1 MSRAERILKAKNN
14 LNHWLAVRNGYE
26 PNELEVSNSSL
37 DAMIE
42 HLSERLDMLEEVEEL
57 INTTLN

>member
-1 MSRAERILKAKNN
+1 MSRTERILKAKNN

-42 HLSERLDMLEEVEEL
+42 HFNIVLDILESTEEL

>member
-26 PNELEVSNSSL
+26 PNGLEVSNSSL

-42 HLSERLDMLEEVEEL
+42 HLSERLDMLESIEEL

>member
-1 MSRAERILKAKNN
+1 MSRTERILNAKNN

-26 PNELEVSNSSL
+26 PNEFEIPNSSL
-37 DAMIE
+37 DTMIE
-42 HLSERLDMLEEVEEL
+42 HFNIVLDILESTEEL

>member
-1 MSRAERILKAKNN
+1 MSRTERILQAKNN

-42 HLSERLDMLEEVEEL
+42 HLSERLNMLESIEEL